1 MKPEELR
8 SWLFERKNVGMRP
21 GLTRVRSMLQKLGNP
36 EREFDSILVAGTN
49 GKGSVTASLDSCLMA
64 GGYSSA
70 RFTSPH
76 LQRVTERFVING
88 QEASFDH
95 LAQVLA
101 ELRDEA
107 DRLRASFFEITTA
120 AAFRLFADAK
130 VDFGVIE
137 VGLGGRLDA
146 TNVVEPVLSVI
157 TEIGLDHTGTLG
169 ETLAEI
175 AKEKAGI
182 LRSGVPAVTS
192 ARGQAL
198 REIKCSA
205 ARLVTPLLT
214 LDEASISHQNLGWSG
229 LKIGIEGWGK
239 TISVQ
244 SPAVGTH
251 QVRNQALAIAAGW
264 SINLPNESLKRGIKN
279 SVWQGRL
286 ERFLYRGREVVLD
299 GAHNPAAARIVS
311 RELTK
316 LLPAGYTLLL
326 GITKGKD
333 ALGVLKPL
341 CKNANHLVLTEA
353 VRGPKGMPVSELK
366 ALCPE
371 SDSVIDPVQAL
382 GAAIEQTPTGGALVI
397 AGSLYLVGI
406 LREIVMTDTVKSKNR
421 V

>member
-1 MKPEELR
+1 
-8 SWLFERKNVGMRP
+8 
-21 GLTRVRSMLQKLGNP
+21 
-36 EREFDSILVAGTN
+36 
-49 GKGSVTASLDSCLMA
+49 
-64 GGYSSA
+64 
-70 RFTSPH
+70 
-76 LQRVTERFVING
+76 
-88 QEASFDH
+88 
-95 LAQVLA
+95 
-101 ELRDEA
+101 
-107 DRLRASFFEITTA
+107 
-120 AAFRLFADAK
+120 
-130 VDFGVIE
+130 
-137 VGLGGRLDA
+137 
-146 TNVVEPVLSVI
+146 
-157 TEIGLDHTGTLG
+157 
-169 ETLAEI
+169 
-175 AKEKAGI
+175 
-182 LRSGVPAVTS
+182 
-192 ARGQAL
+192 
-198 REIKCSA
+198 
-205 ARLVTPLLT
+205 
-214 LDEASISHQNLGWSG
+214 
-229 LKIGIEGWGK
+229 
-239 TISVQ
+239 
-244 SPAVGTH
+244 
-251 QVRNQALAIAAGW
+251 AIAAGW
-264 SINLPNESLKRGIKN
+264 GITLPNESLKRGIKN

-353 VRGPKGMPVSELK
+353 VSGPKGMPVSELK